1 MSEVSVIIDEGMCRV
16 RRLVENH
23 TKSTKQ
29 THSANVYVIIEY
41 TTINFHDF
49 VKHVLNLLVP
59 HAGTLKSCQTI
70 LAHCRGHALIVFKQ
84 KHTVLH
90 HIYVHDGAFYKL
102 TYIIIFL
109 YITLETTRTNNILAE

>member
-29 THSANVYVIIEY
+29 THSANVYVVIEY
-41 TTINFHDF
+41 TTINSHDF
-49 VKHVLNLLVP
+49 VKHVLNLLVL

-84 KHTVLH
+84 KHTVPH
-90 HIYVHDGAFYKL
+90 HFIYVHDGAFYKH
-102 TYIIIFL
+102 L
-109 YITLETTRTNNILAE
+109 YYYLSLHNFRDNPN